1 VKYTRERM
9 MIPLNLRFF
18 AEGQDGEKT
27 EQPTAKKRSDAR
39 KEGQVAKSQEV
50 GTAVMLIT
58 MFFALR
64 LFGGMLYRNLVAIF
78 FYDWSYIRYT
88 GFSEF
93 FELGFAA
100 NYVAFLFQQVLL
112 VAAPLLA
119 ISVIVGLVTNLVQ
132 VGWHPTSKPLKP
144 KLSHFNPIK
153 GFKKIF
159 SMQTIVNLVK
169 SLAKFAVVGGV
180 VFNMIRGRLDMIP
193 MIVDMEV
200 IAAVGFFSNMII
212 DLGLA
217 VGGIFIFIALAD
229 YIYTRYSHTKKL
241 KMTKH
246 EVKEEYKQQE
256 GNPQI
261 KGKIRQ
267 KMREVSM
274 RRMMQSVPEA
284 DVIITNP
291 THFAVALRYNNMI
304 DDAPIVVAK
313 GVDFVAK
320 RIKEVAREHNIVV
333 VENPP
338 LARALYADVEV
349 DQAIPFE
356 LWEAVVEVL
365 AYVFKLKGKM

>member
-1 VKYTRERM
+1 MKYSREQM

-50 GTAVMLIT
+50 GTAAMLLC

-64 LFGGMLYRNLVAIF
+64 LFGGMLYNSIVAIF

-88 GFSEF
+88 GHIDL
-93 FELGFAA
+93 FELGFVAS
-100 NYVAFLFQQVLL
+100 YVTFLFQQALL
-112 VAAPLLA
+112 VVAPLLI
-119 ISVIVGLVTNLVQ
+119 ISVLVGLVTNLVQ
-132 VGWHPTSKPLKP
+132 VGWEPTSKPLKP
-144 KLSHFNPIK
+144 KLSPMNPIK
-153 GFKKIF
+153 GFKKIV
-159 SMQTIVNLVK
+159 SMQTLVNLVK

-193 MIVDMEV
+193 MITDMEV
-200 IAAVGFFSNMII
+200 IVAVGFFSNLVI

-217 VGGIFIFIALAD
+217 VGAIFIFIALAD
-229 YIYTRYSHTKKL
+229 YMYTRYSHTKKL

-246 EVKEEYKQQE
+246 EVKEEFKQQE

-291 THFAVALRYNNMI
+291 THFAVALRYNNLI
-304 DDAPIVVAK
+304 DEAPVVVAK

-320 RIKEVAREHNIVV
+320 RIKEIAQENNIAI

-338 LARALYADVEV
+338 LARALYADVEIDKAV
-349 DQAIPFE
+349 PYE

-365 AYVFKLKGKM
+365 AYVFKLKGKT